1 MRDRSYTSLLFC
13 KPNGLALEMASI
25 SQVTKARA
33 MKHGKVAKLA
43 GANVFI
49 PNKNWEKM
57 VNS

>member
-13 KPNGLALEMASI
+13 KPNGLALQMSSI

-33 MKHGKVAKLA
+33 MKHVNMAKLA
-43 GANVFI
+43 GANVII
-49 PNKNWEKM
+49 PNKNWEKT